1 MNFTMTVVE
10 DALWSGLEITLGIT
24 NACLPLMQPALQKI
38 FSGPFVK
45 LLSLTTRRSTKPS
58 KLSDSDGSGNSS
70 GSRGFPWRRL
80 NGSNNVTGSSKSKYG
95 ITQEYTI
102 DVEAQSTDAIV
113 MKNMG
118 QTAWVTESKKP

>member
-24 NACLPLMQPALQKI
+24 NACLPLMQPALQRF
-38 FSGPFVK
+38 FSGSFVK

-70 GSRGFPWRRL
+70 GLRGHPWRRFD
-80 NGSNNVTGSSKSKYG
+80 GSNKVIGSSKSKYG

-102 DVEAQSTDAIV
+102 DVEAQSTNAIV
-113 MKNMG
+113 MENMG
-118 QTAWVTESKKP
+118 QTTWVTESKKP